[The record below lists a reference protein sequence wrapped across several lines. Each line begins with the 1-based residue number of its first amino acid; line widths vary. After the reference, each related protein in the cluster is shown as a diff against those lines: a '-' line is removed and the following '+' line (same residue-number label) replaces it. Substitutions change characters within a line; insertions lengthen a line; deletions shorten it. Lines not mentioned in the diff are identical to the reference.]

1 MKKLF
6 FFFVLAITAATAQA
20 QTLASAKVTTVK
32 QLHWETMTHDFGL
45 MEQAKAQS
53 AIFKF
58 QNNTDEVV
66 FIKSVKPSC
75 GCTVAEYTRTAVAPG
90 DWAEIKASYNAATL
104 GQFRKT
110 LQLTTSASDEVIV
123 LTITGEVK

>member
-1 MKKLF
+1 M
-6 FFFVLAITAATAQA
+6 AN
-20 QTLASAKVTTVK
+20 
-32 QLHWETMTHDFGL
+32 QLSWEALTYDFGL

-53 AIFKF
+53 ATFKF

-75 GCTVAEYTRTAVAPG
+75 GCTVAEYTHTAIAPG
-90 DWAEIKASYNAATL
+90 DWAEIKANYNAATA

-110 LQLTTSASDEVIV
+110 VQVTTSASEEVVV